1 MAATDIGLTLSWC
14 FFVETRSHEKLSEET
29 AEKLA
34 EVYKQMVSH
43 SGEKNLNM
51 SDLLWSLSSYGF

>member
-1 MAATDIGLTLSWC
+1 MKNYL
-14 FFVETRSHEKLSEET
+14 EET

-51 SDLLWSLSSYGF
+51 SDLHLEAYLHVAFNASESNSREVRMGVQ